1 MRAIFPGSFDPVTN
15 GHLDV
20 IKRSAM
26 IFDELY
32 VVIMTNTSK
41 KPMFTS
47 EQRQTFIEQATEEL
61 PNVKVMVKASDLTV
75 NVAIELKA
83 NTIIRSLRNEQDY
96 VFEQNI
102 AMMNKKLAP
111 KIETLLLFTDPKYS
125 FLSSSLVKE
134 VAQFGGELSGLVPF
148 EVEQADRK
156 SVV

>member
-148 EVEQADRK
+148 EVEQALEK
-156 SVV
+156 

>member
-20 IKRSAM
+20 IKRSAK

-75 NVAIELKA
+75 NVATELKA

-134 VAQFGGELSGLVPF
+134 VAQFGGELSGLVPI
-148 EVEQADRK
+148 EVEQALEK
-156 SVV
+156 

>member
-75 NVAIELKA
+75 NVATELKA

-148 EVEQADRK
+148 EVEQALEK
-156 SVV
+156 

>member
-75 NVAIELKA
+75 NVATELKA

-134 VAQFGGELSGLVPF
+134 VAQFGGELSGLVPI
-148 EVEQADRK
+148 EVEQALEK
-156 SVV
+156 